1 MQRTGS
7 RKGINRIAVFAMLA
21 LGVGLTVTSG
31 IYVSSF
37 LAILGVA
44 IIFWGTILLY
54 ITPTK
59 HAPLT
64 LLNASALS
72 NTSNIERILSEHN
85 VAQKGVYLPPQN
97 LIPLES
103 SLIFVP
109 EKPNQPL
116 PKRENTIDQKLT
128 ANNQKGIFITP
139 PGFALSKIFEQELGI
154 SFTKT
159 DLTYIREKLPKLLIE
174 TMELA
179 ENVEIQTQN
188 NTIILQ
194 IVNNIFS
201 GVCQETRK
209 FPRTHETVGCLLPS
223 AIACALAK
231 ATGKPIVIANEK
243 QSQDNKTTVIE
254 YQIVE
259 E

>member
-1 MQRTGS
+1 MQRTS
-7 RKGINRIAVFAMLA
+7 RKRIIRIAVFAMLA
-21 LGVGLTVTSG
+21 LGIGLTVTSG

-44 IIFWGTILLY
+44 IIFWGAILLY

-59 HAPLT
+59 QVPLT

-85 VAQKGVYLPPQN
+85 AAQKGVYLPPKN
-97 LIPLES
+97 LIDIES
-103 SLIFVP
+103 SLIFIP

-116 PKRENTIDQKLT
+116 PKREDTTDQKLI
-128 ANNQKGIFITP
+128 APNQKGIFLTP
-139 PGFALSKIFEQELGI
+139 PGLSLSRIFEQELGV

-159 DLTYIREKLPKLLIE
+159 DIKYIQEKLPKLLIE
-174 TMELA
+174 TMGLA

-188 NTIILQ
+188 ITITTQIAGNIL
-194 IVNNIFS
+194 S
-201 GVCQETRK
+201 EVCQETRK
-209 FPRTHETVGCLLPS
+209 LPRTHEAVGCLLPS

-254 YQIVE
+254 YHVVKE
-259 E
+259 